1 LLSLFPSFSA
11 EMMQSRR
18 KRSGQS
24 KRKPQRQGDNMAIP
38 HPPQIQSLGIVHST
52 KLRFITGSALN
63 QLVVTFQNLLDSLN
77 VAATTVTAYQLF
89 QAVRIRAVELWANPA
104 IGTAATVQCEF
115 VDTTAGVGGDARI
128 HSDTSMGVQPAH
140 VRAKPA
146 ARSGLALFN
155 ASSANPAFILTCPTG
170 TVVDVELAFRGL
182 PGFGAATQNAPVGV
196 VVGAWYYRG
205 LDGLAIATTK
215 LVPVINLSGSD

>member
-1 LLSLFPSFSA
+1 LRFYS
-11 EMMQSRR
+11 EMKGRRTKSR
-18 KRSGQS
+18 GHP
-24 KRKPQRQGDNMAIP
+24 RKPGRQGQNMAIP
-38 HPPQIQSLGIVHST
+38 HPPPIQSLGLVHST
-52 KLRFITGSALN
+52 KLRYVTGSALN

-77 VAATTVTAYQLF
+77 VAASAVTAYQLF
-89 QAVRIRAVELWANPA
+89 QAVRIRAVEIWCNPILGVA
-104 IGTAATVQCEF
+104 STVQCEF

-128 HSDTSMGVQPAH
+128 HSDTSMGIQPAH

-146 ARSGLALFN
+146 ARSGLALFC
-155 ASSANPAFILTCPTG
+155 ASSANPAFILTCPSG
-170 TVVDVELAFRGL
+170 SVVDVELAFRGL

-196 VVGAWYYRG
+196 TPGAWYYRG